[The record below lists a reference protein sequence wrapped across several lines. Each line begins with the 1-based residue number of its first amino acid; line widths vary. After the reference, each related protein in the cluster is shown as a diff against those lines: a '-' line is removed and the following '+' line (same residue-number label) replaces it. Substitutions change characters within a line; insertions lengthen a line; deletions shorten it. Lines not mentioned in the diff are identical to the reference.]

1 MYSCIDFAPDPKYIC
16 SFNKGEIVFQDNNRE
31 DNQKEGYFCRRDL
44 KVDKEKCKAYT
55 SMRFDSLSN
64 LWLMDNEGR
73 VTCWTTPLSNSESKK
88 PKEVTWQESDLPMIP
103 CRIFLNPV
111 LGKMLRTDLLK
122 DTLAWKSNN
131 QSVKI
136 YQIF

>member
-1 MYSCIDFAPDPKYIC
+1 
-16 SFNKGEIVFQDNNRE
+16 
-31 DNQKEGYFCRRDL
+31 
-44 KVDKEKCKAYT
+44 
-55 SMRFDSLSN
+55 MRFDSLSN

-88 PKEVTWQESDLPMIP
+88 PKEVMWQESELPMIP
-103 CRIFLNPV
+103 CKKCLNLV

-136 YQIF
+136 YQKTEQGQSIQEVDQFPAIVDSSSRVF